1 MIHWLTINFIIPAT
15 PSNPSSNPTFSTS
28 KFVHHEQW
36 CLGDVDE
43 NTMMVHMLFFSSQD
57 DGLTYISCF
66 FPTTSQFSLWK
77 HAGVLPSKWDTVWM
91 GWKHI
96 FRLIIHNYYIYICI
110 YIYIYS
116 YIWISM
122 FHLWTYC
129 TQTVWNSSREICSNP
144 KRRWSHSWMD
154 MGHGRYWDTVL
165 RPMELVN

>member
-28 KFVHHEQW
+28 KFVHHEKW

-43 NTMMVHMLFFSSQD
+43 NTMMVHMLVFSSQD
-57 DGLTYISCF
+57 DGLTYIFNF

-96 FRLIIHNYYIYICI
+96 FRLIIHII
-110 YIYIYS
+110 YIYIHICEFLFFIYEN
-116 YIWISM
+116 
-122 FHLWTYC
+122 
-129 TQTVWNSSREICSNP
+129 TVLRQSGTVPGRFVRTL
-144 KRRWSHSWMD
+144 RRWSHSWMD